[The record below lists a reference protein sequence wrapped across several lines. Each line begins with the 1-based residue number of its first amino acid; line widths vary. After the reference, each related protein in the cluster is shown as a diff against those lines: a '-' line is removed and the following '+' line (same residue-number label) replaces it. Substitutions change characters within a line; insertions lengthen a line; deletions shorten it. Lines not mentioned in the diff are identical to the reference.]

1 MPEQENQKWAH
12 RLLTTLNFTQYAAIV
27 AIIASVAGQML
38 MLYLGAMKVYEAFN
52 IYLAKPSLKQLDLPE
67 HLSHSDV
74 ATALIIESLDAFLLA
89 IVLSYFAFALFKL
102 FIAPPYK
109 EKSSAESEST
119 HMTLGKLKETLA
131 QVIVVVLFIL
141 FTRIVWLK
149 LDNLQWEILILP
161 ISIALLALSIKLAKF
176 K

>member
-1 MPEQENQKWAH
+1 MPEPKNQKWA
-12 RLLTTLNFTQYAAIV
+12 RNLLTMLNFTQYTAIV
-27 AIIASVAGQML
+27 AIVASVAGQIL
-38 MLYLGAMKVYEAFN
+38 MLYLGAMKVYDAFN
-52 IYLAKPSLKQLDLPE
+52 IYLAKPPLKQLNLPE

-74 ATALIIESLDAFLLA
+74 ATALIIESLDAFLIG
-89 IVLSYFAFALFKL
+89 IVLSYFAYALFKL
-102 FIAPPYK
+102 YIAPPPEDSK
-109 EKSSAESEST
+109 SAESEST

-149 LDNLQWEILILP
+149 LENLQWEILILP